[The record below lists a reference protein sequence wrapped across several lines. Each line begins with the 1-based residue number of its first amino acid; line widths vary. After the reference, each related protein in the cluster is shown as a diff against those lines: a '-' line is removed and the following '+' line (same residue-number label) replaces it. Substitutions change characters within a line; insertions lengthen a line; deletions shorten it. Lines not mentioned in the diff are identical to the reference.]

1 LTTNRSIYLSSV
13 ARNQEE
19 YYTGAGEAPGYW
31 LGTGAR
37 LLSVAGE
44 VSPDG
49 LHRILHGAHPDTA
62 ERLGAPARMGRVAGF
77 DLAFRAPK
85 SVALVYALGALQTA
99 GAVRDAH
106 ARAVAAAVG
115 YVERHATLARRGAGG
130 LRLVDGEGLVAAAYA
145 HRTSRAG
152 DPLLHTHVLVA
163 NLTCGPDGRW
173 TALDGRA
180 VYAHAKTTGYLYQAV
195 LRRELTRSLGVAWGP
210 VRNGAADLAGVPR
223 AVIEAFSQR
232 RRLITARMRLL
243 GVRSAKG
250 AQAVTLA
257 TRTAKETGVTE
268 QGLRERWRRR
278 AAAHG
283 FGERK
288 VAALLGRAE
297 ERPLAEADS
306 ACETSSGTRLGF
318 ARLVPAEG
326 GAAERVALLT
336 VVRRRL

>member
-1 LTTNRSIYLSSV
+1 MAALRSAPLEAAMLNIGKLVRGNWDYYLSSV

-31 LGTGAR
+31 LGTGTR
-37 LLSVAGE
+37 LLSLAGE
-44 VSPDG
+44 VSPEG

-62 ERLGAPARMGRVAGF
+62 EWLGAPARMGRVAGF
-77 DLAFRAPK
+77 DLALRAPK
-85 SVALVYALGALQTA
+85 SVALVYALGAPATA
-99 GAVRDAH
+99 GAVRAAH
-106 ARAVAAAVG
+106 ARAVAAAIG

-130 LRLVDGEGLVAAAYA
+130 RRLVDGAGLVAAAYA

-163 NLTCGPDGRW
+163 NLTRGPDGRW

-180 VYAHAKTTGYLYQAV
+180 LYAQAKTTGYLYQAV
-195 LRRELTRSLGVAWGP
+195 LRRELTRTLGVGWGP

-257 TRTAKETGVTE
+257 TRAAKEAGVSE
-268 QGLRERWRRR
+268 RGLRERWRRR
-278 AAAHG
+278 AAVHG
-283 FGERK
+283 FGEQQ
-288 VAALLGRAE
+288 VAALLDRTGQRLLADTGRD
-297 ERPLAEADS
+297 LY
-306 ACETSSGTRLGF
+306 SS
-318 ARLVPAEG
+318 
-326 GAAERVALLT
+326 VAYS
-336 VVRRRL
+336 VSSPWWP